1 MTGRRLTGFA
11 LLCAAVLVLTGT
23 TVSSGADAKAP
34 EFTLTNLN
42 GEDVTLSEL
51 LKDGP
56 VIVDFWAT
64 WCKPCIKAFP
74 DLQEIFD
81 KYKGCGLSV
90 LAISIDG
97 PRSTSKVGALIASK
111 GNTFEVLLDPSQDVA
126 RKFHVTSVPRT
137 VLVRQD
143 GTVAWAVTGYRPG
156 NHEELDSAVLTLIPG
171 GGCPEEDEEGAAGG
185 EAVETTT
192 GVGEGAVD

>member
-1 MTGRRLTGFA
+1 MTGRRLTGLA
-11 LLCAAVLVLTGT
+11 LLCAAVLVLMGT
-23 TVSSGADAKAP
+23 TMSYGADAKAP
-34 EFTLTNLN
+34 EFTLPNLD

-81 KYKGCGLSV
+81 KYEDCGLTV

-111 GNTFEVLLDPSQDVA
+111 GNTFEVLLDPSQAVA

-143 GTVAWAVTGYRPG
+143 GTVAWAVTGYRPT
-156 NHEELDSAVLTLIPG
+156 NHAELDAAVAELIPAD
-171 GGCPEEDEEGAAGG
+171 CPDEGDEAEIEAETVNED
-185 EAVETTT
+185 
-192 GVGEGAVD
+192 GAVD